1 MFDKKYNPIFEY
13 GFLVILSILAG
24 YYLIDLISYAL
35 AGNIYGNNFDFNH
48 YYNAATR
55 LFEDTS
61 NFYLNERE
69 NITYEGFTYPP
80 LAVAL
85 FVPYLIFDIFNG
97 SILYSIFIV
106 LNVIVSAILLLK
118 LFECSQIK
126 LNKIQKIILVLFLVG
141 TAPAMQNYIVLQVN
155 FIVLNT
161 CLGYILCIEKNKS
174 NWLAGLILASGIWL
188 KIYPILLFGMGVLYQ
203 KYRPSIICVLVWLL
217 VLPIIFLPIIPLEL
231 YVHYF
236 KVFLPEL
243 FSHGMANIQN
253 QSMVASIARQIFPI
267 DQLSYF
273 DFEVTTGLRIV
284 SLCLV
289 GLFCSSALFIR
300 IKKGEEYSIGLLFAV
315 MSMTVMIASVAWTY
329 SWILAMPFVIYMIF
343 ESRFKI
349 LVMMLSSAYFIPG
362 YMHIESII
370 PLESMLGAIF
380 YSRYS
385 IVMLSLLVIFFA
397 EEFTKLKS
405 SHKPLNNNA

>member
-1 MFDKKYNPIFEY
+1 MFNKKYNSIFEY
-13 GFLVILSILAG
+13 GFLVLLSILAG
-24 YYLIDLISYAL
+24 YYLIDLIRYAS
-35 AGNIYGNNFDFNH
+35 AGNLFGNNYDFSH
-48 YYNAATR
+48 YYGAATR

-61 NFYLNERE
+61 NFYLDQRE

-85 FVPYLIFDIFNG
+85 FIPYLSFDIFNG

-106 LNVIVSAILLLK
+106 LNVIVSVILLLK

-126 LNKIQKIILVLFLVG
+126 LNKAQKLILVLFLVG

-161 CLGYILCIEKNKS
+161 CLGYILCIQKNKS
-174 NWLAGLILASGIWL
+174 NWLAGLILAFGIWL

-203 KYRPSIICVLVWLL
+203 KYRPSIACVLVWL
-217 VLPIIFLPIIPLEL
+217 VMMPIIFLPIIPLDT
-231 YVHYF
+231 YVYYF
-236 KVFLPEL
+236 TILLPEL
-243 FSHGMANIQN
+243 FSHGTINIQN
-253 QSMVASIARQIFPI
+253 QSMIASIARQIFPI

-273 DFEVTTGLRIV
+273 DFEVTTILRIV

-289 GLFCSSALFIR
+289 CLFCSSSLLIR
-300 IKKGEEYSIGLLFAV
+300 IKRGEEYSIGLLLAV
-315 MSMTVMIASVAWTY
+315 MAMTVMIASVAWTY
-329 SWILAMPFVIYMIF
+329 SWILAMPFVIFMIF
-343 ESRFKI
+343 ESRFKN
-349 LVMMLSSAYFIPG
+349 LVMLLSAAYFVPG

-370 PLESMLGAIF
+370 PLESFLGAIF

-385 IVMLSLLVIFFA
+385 IVMLFLLVIFFV
-397 EEFTKLKS
+397 EEFINLKS
-405 SHKPLNNNA
+405 RDKPLNVNV